1 MIYVKY
7 KLLTLYVAIMD
18 LSVTPGLQ
26 AGFLEFEV
34 WEQCKS
40 IEVLNSNYDLDLCVL
55 KYIAYT
61 FAIVGNDDKP

>member
-18 LSVTPGLQ
+18 LSAGLQ

-34 WEQCKS
+34 
-40 IEVLNSNYDLDLCVL
+40 
-55 KYIAYT
+55 
-61 FAIVGNDDKP
+61 

>member
-18 LSVTPGLQ
+18 LSAGLQ
-26 AGFLEFEV
+26 AGFFEFEV